1 MIFFLLIVPLPNL
14 CLLLK
19 VSRVLETRPYLL
31 DEYLRGKKIS
41 SKVDGVDTYS
51 YRYAAKLRI
60 DYKTFLIRI
69 FESYFLP
76 FQLWNRIVRAG
87 HWPACLRQE
96 HPFLRDQIE
105 NSGQKP
111 GYTRCESW
119 QSLFGYISTANA
131 SGLVVC
137 FLKSQRAARNDQGIH
152 FVCFWYCIFIWF
164 SLFTLMF
171 LSNRVYVYC
180 VVVV

>member
-1 MIFFLLIVPLPNL
+1 
-14 CLLLK
+14 LLLK
-19 VSRVLETRPYLL
+19 VSRVLETRPYLP

-105 NSGQKP
+105 NSEQKP
-111 GYTRCESW
+111 GYTRCESCKVCVALYQPLMHLGW
-119 QSLFGYISTANA
+119 LCASSKAKERPEMIKVYISYVFGIA
-131 SGLVVC
+131 SSSG
-137 FLKSQRAARNDQGIH
+137 FL
-152 FVCFWYCIFIWF
+152 Y
-164 SLFTLMF
+164 SLWCSYQTEYMCT
-171 LSNRVYVYC
+171 V
-180 VVVV
+180 